1 MRFRIRFARQVVGVF
16 VLIAILGMAGILILL
31 GANQRWF
38 ARNYYFHS
46 RFNSASGLS
55 VGMPIQLKGFE
66 IGKVDRISLSKTNLV
81 EIDFYVYDTYYDK
94 VLPNS
99 VLELAASPIGLGG
112 GSLRF
117 HPGRGEG
124 PPLEELTFIPSL
136 DLAEGKTLV
145 AAGLVEMPEGQDMI
159 GSLVGQIQP
168 ILAEVSATL
177 VSVHALTDA
186 VTANLAGQGDGPV
199 AGILNNLAATSNRLN
214 GLLDRVD
221 GLTSDLAT
229 ITSGLRSDLPKLTA
243 SVAGITDN
251 VTGITGNLEA
261 TTAALRDPT
270 GLVPKLLDPK
280 GSVATLLNDNNQ
292 LFNEIQG
299 ALKEVNA
306 IIGQLSQF
314 STFVN
319 STQPQIAGL
328 LEKGKTALDQGADVL
343 EAVKNNPLLR
353 GGVPEQKEQGTTFQ
367 SYRDKDF

>member
-38 ARNYYFHS
+38 AKNYYFHS

-66 IGKVDRISLSKTNLV
+66 IGKIDRISLSKTNQV
-81 EIDFYVYDTYYDK
+81 EIDFYIYDNYYDK
-94 VLPNS
+94 VVPNS

-124 PPLEELTFIPSL
+124 SPLEEMAYIPSL
-136 DLAEGKTLV
+136 ELAEGKALV
-145 AAGLVEMPEGQDMI
+145 ARGLVEMPEGQDMI

-177 VSVHALTDA
+177 VSVHALTDT

-199 AGILNNLAATSNRLN
+199 AGILNNLAQTSNRLN
-214 GLLDRVD
+214 TLLDRVD
-221 GLTSDLAT
+221 GLTTDLSK
-229 ITSGLRSDLPKLTA
+229 ITAGVT
-243 SVAGITDN
+243 GITDN
-251 VTGITGNLEA
+251 VTGITDNIEA

-280 GSVATLLNDNNQ
+280 GSVATLLDDNNQ
-292 LFNEIQG
+292 LFNEIQS

-343 EAVKNNPLLR
+343 EAVKNNPLLK
-353 GGVPEQKEQGTTFQ
+353 GGVPERKEQGTTFQ
-367 SYRDKDF
+367 SYRDEDF